1 MALGL
6 EGGDVFFF
14 ILRQDAG
21 NDPGNVQALADGF
34 GRALVVAS
42 EHDDVDAHFGKVGNG
57 FGAGRFFDV
66 GYGDDADDF
75 LVVGKEERC
84 LAVVGQS
91 VEAGRDSF
99 GVDMASS
106 MRRVLPA

>member
-1 MALGL
+1 MAFGL

-21 NDPGNVQALADGF
+21 NDLGNMQALADGF
-34 GRALVVAS
+34 GCALVVAC

-75 LVVGKEERC
+75 FFHWQRGAVSCRRRPRC
-84 LAVVGQS
+84 
-91 VEAGRDSF
+91 
-99 GVDMASS
+99 
-106 MRRVLPA
+106 